1 MGEDV
6 EETGE
11 QRAAHDPGADAV
23 EGVDEAI
30 TDHPDGRGAECAD
43 ENAGRHRNRRRNA
56 DDRFASQ
63 HDVGDEEAD
72 VDQRGEE
79 HDQQR
84 AVAAELATA
93 LHHLRDAHLRPLGR
107 GQRNEHAAEHMPQHD
122 GQQAPEQVEVEHLD
136 HHGPGDDRQRRDI
149 GAEPEGEQ
157 VASLAVAFGGRHV
170 VDGMVLDQRLLGILG
185 HRLALLIVFVGK
197 PRGPVHSGL
206 GKGDSHPIARH
217 HIMVFQDSDK
227 DFFRVSDARQRP
239 PTAAESFNLII

>member
-1 MGEDV
+1 M
-6 EETGE
+6 
-11 QRAAHDPGADAV
+11 
-23 EGVDEAI
+23 DEAI
-30 TDHPDGRGAECAD
+30 ADHTDGGGAE
-43 ENAGRHRNRRRNA
+43 GA
-56 DDRFASQ
+56 DDDRHLQRHGGGDAVDRLARQ
-63 HDVGDEEAD
+63 DDVGDEEAD
-72 VDQRGEE
+72 IDDGGEE

-93 LHHLRDAHLRPLGR
+93 LDHLRDAHLRPLGR
-107 GQRNEHAAEHMPQHD
+107 GQGNEDPAEHMPQHD

-157 VASLAVAFGGRHV
+157 VAGLAVAFGGRHV

>member
-1 MGEDV
+1 M
-6 EETGE
+6 
-11 QRAAHDPGADAV
+11 
-23 EGVDEAI
+23 DEAI
-30 TDHPDGRGAECAD
+30 ADHTDGGGAEGAD
-43 ENAGRHRNRRRNA
+43 DDRRRQRHGGGDA
-56 DDRFASQ
+56 VDRLARQ
-63 HDVGDEEAD
+63 DDVGDEEAD
-72 VDQRGEE
+72 IDDGGEE

-84 AVAAELATA
+84 AVAAELAAA
-93 LHHLRDAHLRPLGR
+93 LDHLRDAHLRPLGR
-107 GQRNEHAAEHMPQHD
+107 GQGDEDAAEHMPQHD

-136 HHGPGDDRQRRDI
+136 HHGPGDDGQRRDI
-149 GAEPEGEQ
+149 GAEPEREQ
-157 VASLAVAFGGRHV
+157 VARPAVALGWRHV